1 MYAIVETGGK
11 QVQVEVG
18 QAVYVEKLDV
28 AEGETYTFDKVLFV
42 SGGKR
47 PKVGTPYVEGV
58 TVTAKCEKQGKGKKI
73 TVFKYR
79 PKNILLRR
87 RVIVRLIRSWLLKQ
101 STLKN
106 HDNLASRKKR

>member
-79 PKNILLRR
+79 PKKH
-87 RVIVRLIRSWLLKQ
+87 SA
-101 STLKN
+101 T
-106 HDNLASRKKR
+106 KKGHRQAYTKLVVVAINA